1 MARRGQA
8 NEVLPQQ
15 PLPRGILACLERQP
29 RPRDGDNFGLW
40 LDKYL
45 PLDPVNYELKKER
58 RDTVLRGYFTARDL
72 GRPRSWRSTATCEYL
87 ARQSETCKLLYRAGH
102 YLEFT
107 ATLNGRLI
115 IDFARLSTLES
126 GLSWHATL
134 GVPRI
139 PGSALKGLLRAA
151 LRPEI
156 PADQL
161 RELFGAPDLEQ
172 SKSKSKS
179 KSKSSQTEHTR
190 GRLVLHDA
198 LPEDGEFQL
207 GLDVLTPHFSDYY
220 GGKGNTAPAD
230 WLSPVPQT
238 FLTVVKTSFRV
249 VIGLLPPLGA
259 NADPAPTATAKLL
272 KIVEDAL
279 KEAMRIEG
287 LGAKRAVG
295 YGRFVL
301 TSRPEYEQH

>member
-1 MARRGQA
+1 MAYRGQA
-8 NEVLPQQ
+8 PEVPPQQ
-15 PLPRGILACLERQP
+15 PLPRGILACLEKQP

-45 PLDPVNYELKKER
+45 PLDQENYELKKEP
-58 RDTVLRGYFTARDL
+58 RDRVLRGYFVARDV
-72 GRPRSWRSTATCEYL
+72 GRPRSWRSTATCEYID
-87 ARQSETCKLLYRAGH
+87 RQSETCKLLYGTDN
-102 YLEFT
+102 YCEFT
-107 ATLNGRLI
+107 AALNGRLI

-126 GLSWHATL
+126 SLSWHATL

-139 PGSALKGLLRAA
+139 PGSALKGLLRSA
-151 LRPEI
+151 LRHEI
-156 PADQL
+156 PAAQL

-172 SKSKSKS
+172 
-179 KSKSSQTEHTR
+179 SKSSQTEHTR

-207 GLDVLTPHFSDYY
+207 GLDVLTPHFGDYY
-220 GGKGNTAPAD
+220 GGKGKTAPAD
-230 WLSPVPQT
+230 WLSPIPQT

-259 NADPAPTATAKLL
+259 NPAPTATAKLVD
-272 KIVEDAL
+272 IVRDAL

-301 TSRPEYEQH
+301 TSRPENE